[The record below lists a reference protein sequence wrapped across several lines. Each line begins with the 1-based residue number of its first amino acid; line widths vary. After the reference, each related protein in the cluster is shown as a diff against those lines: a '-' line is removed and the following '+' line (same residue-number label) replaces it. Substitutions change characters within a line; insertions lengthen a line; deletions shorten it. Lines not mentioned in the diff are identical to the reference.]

1 MLPWFLCQT
10 PDDSDYGGSTSGH
23 RSVPWSV
30 PFAAGM
36 IHAALK
42 TGVQS
47 SVWSHVFS
55 SFGYESRGTALCCH
69 TVALCLTT

>member
-10 PDDSDYGGSTSGH
+10 ADDSDYGGSTSGH

-36 IHAALK
+36 IHAAVK
-42 TGVQS
+42 MGVPS
-47 SVWSHVFS
+47 SVWSHIFS
-55 SFGYESRGTALCCH
+55 SFGNEPRRPALRSH
-69 TVALCLTT
+69 MVALCLTT